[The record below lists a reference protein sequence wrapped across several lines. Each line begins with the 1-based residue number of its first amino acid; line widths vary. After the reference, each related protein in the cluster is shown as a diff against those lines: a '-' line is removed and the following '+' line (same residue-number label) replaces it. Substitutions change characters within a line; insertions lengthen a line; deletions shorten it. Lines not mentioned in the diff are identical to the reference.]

1 MVSPRVPNTLMATD
15 SLMDGGIGGRPPDP
29 GLGAINSVG
38 FVNIVG
44 NADVVAL
51 NESQDG
57 VVCAD
62 SLLIG
67 VLLGTT
73 NRKG

>member
-1 MVSPRVPNTLMATD
+1 MATD

-62 SLLIG
+62 SLLIVWRRRMLG
-67 VLLGTT
+67 HCDVLP
-73 NRKG
+73 